1 MTSGPQSP
9 SWPSP
14 DDGQG
19 TSNDPGSS
27 SGQGSPSQPGPG
39 AGFSPGTQFS
49 PNPAQSPYP
58 QQPGQ
63 PGYAQQGPGA
73 YAQPP
78 MGQGPVAIDPK
89 TGQPAPEKSFLAT
102 WLLSLFLGNLGIDRF
117 YLGQI
122 GLGIGKLV
130 TCGGCGVWALVD
142 LIIHL
147 TGNSHDKYGRKLADR
162 DRYKTMAWIVSA
174 VVVVLG
180 LTIGGVRGASS
191 VSNIDAPDGTTAQ
204 QTTEQPATPAE
215 DDAAD
220 GADDQDAD
228 KKDEQPAEESDDA
241 ASDGSTAEAGVGETV
256 QADDT
261 ELAVTKVDQ
270 GETHVGDEILGADAQ
285 GEFVTV
291 DVKITNNGDEQI
303 DVFSQDFVLVDGDG
317 KQYSTSDEAILVDGV
332 ISLEAVNPGNSI
344 DGMLVFDVPKG
355 TDIKTLEMTPTAW
368 FSETVSVDLK

>member
-19 TSNDPGSS
+19 ASNDPGSS

-63 PGYAQQGPGA
+63 PGYAQQGPGV

-102 WLLSLFLGNLGIDRF
+102 WLLSLFLGNFGIDRF

-162 DRYKTMAWIVSA
+162 DRYKTMAWIISA

-180 LTIGGVRGASS
+180 LVLGGVRGASS
-191 VSNIDAPDGTTAQ
+191 VSEINASAGTTAEQSTQ
-204 QTTEQPATPAE
+204 QPSEQEPAPAQD
-215 DDAAD
+215 DDAD
-220 GADDQDAD
+220 SADDSAAEPADEKEDASS
-228 KKDEQPAEESDDA
+228 SDA
-241 ASDGSTAEAGVGETV
+241 GAEAGVGEPV
-256 QADDT
+256 QVDDT
-261 ELAVTKVDQ
+261 ELLVTKVDK
-270 GETHVGDEILGADAQ
+270 GKAHLGDEVLGADAQ
-285 GEFVTV
+285 GEFVIAH
-291 DVKITNNGDEQI
+291 VKVTNKGDGRI
-303 DVFSQDFVLVDGDG
+303 DVFDQDFVLVDADG
-317 KQYSTSDEAILVDGV
+317 KQYSTSDDAILVDDV
-332 ISLEAVNPGNSI
+332 ISLQQVNPGNSI
-344 DGMLVFDVPKG
+344 EGLLVFDVPKG
-355 TDIKTLEMTPTAW
+355 TDIAALEMTPTSS
-368 FSETVSVDLK
+368 FGETGSVDLT

>member
-220 GADDQDAD
+220 GADDQDAN

-261 ELAVTKVDQ
+261 QLTVTNVDQ
-270 GETHVGDEILGADAQ
+270 GKTHVGDRDFGEDAQ
-285 GEFVTV
+285 GEFVIVSIEAMNKGSEPVSVTE
-291 DVKITNNGDEQI
+291 D
-303 DVFSQDFVLVDGDG
+303 DFVLKGADGNS
-317 KQYSTSDEAILVDGV
+317 YTVSDDAIWDDDA
-332 ISLEAVNPGNSI
+332 IIYEDVNPGNTLKGTI
-344 DGMLVFDVPKG
+344 TFDVPKG
-355 TDIKTLEMTPTAW
+355 TEIASLEMTPGW
-368 FSETVSVDLK
+368 FGETVSVDLK